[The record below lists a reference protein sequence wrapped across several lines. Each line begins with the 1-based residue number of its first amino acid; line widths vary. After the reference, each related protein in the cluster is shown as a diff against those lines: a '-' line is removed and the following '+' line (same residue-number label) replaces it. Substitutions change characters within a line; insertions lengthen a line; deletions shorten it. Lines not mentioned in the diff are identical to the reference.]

1 MVKKQVFLLISPE
14 REVVETRAWC
24 LRVGRGRIMADG
36 DGLQVSRMYRSRVI
50 ARKPFSHRNQC
61 IFRKIPKIVQ
71 SVDEKCHCT
80 ESSLEHVRVRVRIR
94 RRFY

>member
-14 REVVETRAWC
+14 RKVVETRAWC

-61 IFRKIPKIVQ
+61 IFW
-71 SVDEKCHCT
+71 
-80 ESSLEHVRVRVRIR
+80 VRVRVRVGER
-94 RRFY
+94 VRVRVRLGLG